1 MEMHAFPQIP
11 VIPEIHPR
19 RATRDEEKEESAS
32 HHVKICICFAQLR
45 AEMCE
50 KDSWEARRLSE
61 IMENHKLWD
70 T

>member
-11 VIPEIHPR
+11 VIPKVRPR

-32 HHVKICICFAQLR
+32 HHVKICICFVQLR

-50 KDSWEARRLSE
+50 KDSLEPLE
-61 IMENHKLWD
+61 TTGKQEKD
-70 T
+70 KF